1 MPNKKDEAGLSL
13 LEFSPVAIVDIGSNS
28 IRLMVYDGLR
38 RAPLPLFNEK
48 LICGLGRGV
57 ALTGRLTDEA
67 VERALRELRRFRVM
81 CKQVGARQVYA
92 VATAAVRS
100 AENGPEFV
108 KRAEDALKARISVLS
123 GKKEARLTA
132 MGLLAGIP
140 NAEGVVGD
148 LGGGSLELVDIQAGE
163 IGGGTTLPLGPL
175 HLMDVAEHSVSKARE
190 LVDEMLAGVD
200 LLASLKDRTFYA
212 VGGAWRNLARVHM
225 AQNHYPLDVL
235 HHYDLPRDAAQGIS
249 SLVSGLSA
257 ETLQEIRIVSKDR
270 SETLPYGALVL
281 DRLLELGQPRNVVI
295 SAYGVREGLL
305 YSKLPKKSRGRDP
318 LIAACRDFARLRARS
333 PKHAFEMC
341 DWTDQLFA
349 ESGLPETA
357 NERRLRHAAC
367 MLADISWRAHP
378 DYRGNRSFAIISQG
392 AFVGV
397 DHPERI
403 FLALVVFYR
412 YEGVWSDAAPPE
424 IRELLDEHATYRARV
439 ISSAQRLAYLL
450 SGAMPGLLPKIALQS
465 KDRKTLKLV
474 LPKSH
479 GDLAGERVEKR
490 FTELAMLLGKQSEI
504 VVRSR

>member
-1 MPNKKDEAGLSL
+1 MPKKDEAGLSL

-57 ALTGRLTDEA
+57 AVTGRLTDEA
-67 VERALRELRRFRVM
+67 VKRALRELRRFKVM
-81 CKQVGARQVYA
+81 CKQVGASRVFA

-100 AENGPEFV
+100 AENGPDFV
-108 KRAEDALKARISVLS
+108 KQAEAALNAKISVLS

-132 MGLLAGIP
+132 MGLQAGIP
-140 NAEGVVGD
+140 AAEGVVGD

-163 IGGGTTLPLGPL
+163 ICGGITLPLGPL
-175 HLMDVAEHSVSKARE
+175 HLMDVSQRSMSTAHK
-190 LVDEMLAGVD
+190 LVDEMLADVE
-200 LLASLKDRTFYA
+200 LLDKLKGRTFYA

-235 HHYDLPRDAAQGIS
+235 HHYDMPRDAAQGIS
-249 SLVSGLSA
+249 NLVSGLSA
-257 ETLQEIRIVSKDR
+257 ETLQEIRIVSKER

-281 DRLLELGQPRNVVI
+281 DRLLEKAKPRNVII

-341 DWTDQLFA
+341 DWTDQLF
-349 ESGLPETA
+349 EGNGMTETP

-412 YEGVWSDAAPPE
+412 YEGVWSDAAPQE
-424 IRELLDEHATYRARV
+424 IRELLDEDATYRARV

-450 SGAMPGLLPKIALQS
+450 SGAMPGLLPKIGLRS

-474 LPKSH
+474 LPKSYV
-479 GDLAGERVEKR
+479 DLAGERVEKR
-490 FTELAMLLGKQSEI
+490 FAELAMLVGKQPEI
-504 VVRSR
+504 VTGS

>member
-1 MPNKKDEAGLSL
+1 MPKKKKAGHPL

-38 RAPLPLFNEK
+38 RSPLPLFNEK

-57 ALTGRLTDEA
+57 ALTGRLTDDA
-67 VERALRELRRFRVM
+67 VERALRELRRFKVM
-81 CKQVGARQVYA
+81 CRQVGARKVFA

-100 AENGPEFV
+100 AENGPDFV
-108 KRAEDALKARISVLS
+108 KQAEDALKVKIAVLS
-123 GKKEARLTA
+123 GKKEAHLTA

-140 NAEGVVGD
+140 DAEGIVGD
-148 LGGGSLELVDIQAGE
+148 LGGGSLELVHIKDGE
-163 IGGGTTLPLGPL
+163 IGGGITLPLGPL
-175 HLMDVAEHSVSKARE
+175 HLMDMSGSSVTKSRD
-190 LVDEMLAGVD
+190 LVDDMLRDVG
-200 LLASLKDRTFYA
+200 LLDELKDQTFYA
-212 VGGAWRNLARVHM
+212 VGGAWRNLARLHM
-225 AQNHYPLDVL
+225 AQNHYPLNVL
-235 HHYDLPRDAAQGIS
+235 HHYDMPRDAAQGIS

-257 ETLQEIRIVSKDR
+257 ETLQEVRIISKDR

-281 DRLLELGQPRNVVI
+281 ERLLEHAQPRNVVI
-295 SAYGVREGLL
+295 SAFGLREGLL

-318 LIAACRDFARLRARS
+318 LIAACRDFALLRARA

-341 DWTDQLFA
+341 AWTDQLFA
-349 ESGLPETA
+349 DGGLAETP

-378 DYRGNRSFAIISQG
+378 DYRADRSFAIISQG

-403 FLALVVFYR
+403 FLALVVYYR
-412 YEGVWSDAAPPE
+412 YEGVWSEAAPAD
-424 IRELLDEHATYRARV
+424 IRDLVDEDATYRARL

-450 SGAMPGLLPKIALQS
+450 SGAMPGLLPKIRLELNG
-465 KDRKTLKLV
+465 RKSLKLI

-479 GDLAGERVEKR
+479 GELAGERVEKR
-490 FTELAMLLGKQSEI
+490 FAELAMLAGRRPEI
-504 VVRSR
+504 VISS